1 MFRIPCKCNVFLFVF
16 SEAKVLNKI
25 YFIKLYLVMETQEH
39 TTLIHMQQIPPV
51 EARQQTWVLQR
62 RAVHVSAARV
72 LG

>member
-1 MFRIPCKCNVFLFVF
+1 
-16 SEAKVLNKI
+16 
-25 YFIKLYLVMETQEH
+25 METQEH
-39 TTLIHMQQIPPV
+39 TTLIYMQQIRPA